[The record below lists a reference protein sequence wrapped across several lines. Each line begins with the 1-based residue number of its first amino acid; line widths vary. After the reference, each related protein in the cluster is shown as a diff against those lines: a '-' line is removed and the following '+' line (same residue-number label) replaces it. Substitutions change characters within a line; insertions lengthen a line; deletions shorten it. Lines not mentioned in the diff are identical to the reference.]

1 MERKVIS
8 DRKKRLGSVSGLL
21 LVWLL
26 TSIGT
31 CKMPSP
37 VVLQESL
44 AGQKAK
50 NVILIIG
57 DGMGLSQISA
67 ALYSNNNKLSLEQ
80 FPVIGFQKTHSS
92 DDLITD
98 SAASAT
104 AFACGVKT
112 YNGAIG
118 VNADTVPCQTI
129 LELLDTKGY
138 ATGMVVTSTI
148 VHATPAA
155 FIAHRPMRVQY
166 EDIALDFLDTEIDLM
181 IGGGKRYFDRR
192 DNDERD
198 LYQELVQ
205 KGYAVSDY
213 SAELLEDIRI
223 NSKQNFVYFT
233 ADKHP
238 ITAAAGRDYLPFATE
253 KALDFLE
260 RHSEKGFFLMIEG
273 SQIDW
278 GGHSND
284 ANILIEEA
292 LDLNKAIKLVYQ
304 FASKRDD
311 TLVIVT
317 ADHETGGTAINPDS
331 KMGKLNLAFTT
342 NGHTASMVPVFAFGP
357 SAYLFSGIYDNTEIY
372 HKMLQA
378 LDMEHHL
385 SAR

>member
-1 MERKVIS
+1 MKKKANS
-8 DRKKRLGSVSGLL
+8 DWKEGWCFRPAYLCCCLLMGFGACKAPLPVGLAEGSA
-21 LVWLL
+21 
-26 TSIGT
+26 
-31 CKMPSP
+31 
-37 VVLQESL
+37 E
-44 AGQKAK
+44 QKAK
-50 NVILIIG
+50 NIVLIIG

-67 ALYSNNNKLSLEQ
+67 ALYSNNNKLSVEQ

-104 AFACGVKT
+104 AFSCGQKT

-118 VNADTVPCQTI
+118 VNADTLPCQTI
-129 LELLDTKGY
+129 LELMDEKGY

-155 FIAHRPMRVQY
+155 FIAHRPMRVRY
-166 EDIALDFLDTEIDLM
+166 EDIALDFLNTEIDLI

-192 DNDERD
+192 DNDERN
-198 LYQELVQ
+198 LYEELTQ
-205 KGYAVSDY
+205 KGYSVSDY
-213 SAELLEDIRI
+213 SIELLEDIRI
-223 NSKQNFVYFT
+223 NAKQNFVYFT

-238 ITAAAGRDYLPFATE
+238 ITAAAGRDYLPLATD

-260 RHSEKGFFLMIEG
+260 KHSDKGFFLMIEA

-284 ANILIEEA
+284 GNLLIEET
-292 LDLNKAIKLVYQ
+292 LDLNKAIKEVYH

-317 ADHETGGTAINPDS
+317 ADHETGGTAINPES
-331 KMGKLNLAFTT
+331 KMGKLKLAFTT

-357 SAYLFSGIYDNTEIY
+357 SAHLFSGIYDNTEIY
-372 HKMLQA
+372 YKMLEA
-378 LDMEHHL
+378 LGLDHNF